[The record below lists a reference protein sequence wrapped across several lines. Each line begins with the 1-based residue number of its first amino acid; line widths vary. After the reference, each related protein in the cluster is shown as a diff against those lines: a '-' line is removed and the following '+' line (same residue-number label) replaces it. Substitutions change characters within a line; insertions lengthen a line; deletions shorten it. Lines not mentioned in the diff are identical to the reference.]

1 MHRSGLVLVA
11 AAFPL
16 AWIACQGP
24 TAVRAIAYTEVPC
37 DTQAPVAVVVASDL
51 AELNAKLAAGIV
63 SSTRAGC
70 SGGLVGDLVVTPPGA
85 NDGPIAFALLT
96 RADGQTPDRCGDP
109 TLGASDR
116 SQCIVAKRALRFR
129 SHEQVDVRVDLRG
142 ACRGIACGA
151 EQTCVKGTCVSAQV
165 ASVCAG
171 TCTETDLTVGDAG
184 VAPGLC
190 DPLPPPTGHVVE
202 VSDVASLVAAVSGA
216 SPNDTILIADGTYS
230 LTGAPL
236 LIEAE
241 GVTLR
246 SKSGKRDAVVLDGGY
261 DPGAGAMPI
270 TIHGS
275 HVTVASL
282 TVQRAYYHPIHVAS
296 LNADIKGTLLY
307 DLHVIDPAEQ
317 AIMIHG
323 DPAFTHFADDGV
335 VACSKIELTAAGRAQ
350 VRNNCFTGGVDAHAA
365 RGWTV
370 RDNWIEGFY
379 CSAGLAEH
387 AVHFWRGSRDTTV
400 ERNVIRDN
408 VRGIGLGLGQGVA
421 GRSYADQPCGGA
433 ANMGS
438 YGGIVRNNAV
448 SAQAPELFGS
458 QSGFDTGIGLEE
470 SCEAVVVHNSVA
482 STQPPGSS
490 SLEVRFAATR
500 ATVTNNLL
508 SAAFKVRDGAA
519 SQAAGNVEQAPL
531 SLFRDV
537 PAGDLHVTI
546 AAAPR
551 GIALPSG
558 LADRDID
565 GDARAIASPAVGA
578 DEP

>member
-1 MHRSGLVLVA
+1 MRKLFTTAALLVA
-11 AAFPL
+11 A
-16 AWIACQGP
+16 CGE
-24 TAVRAIAYTEVPC
+24 TEP
-37 DTQAPVAVVVASDL
+37 AAPPVAADAGDAASSLD
-51 AELNAKLAAGIV
+51 ASPGRDA
-63 SSTRAGC
+63 S
-70 SGGLVGDLVVTPPGA
+70 VGDG
-85 NDGPIAFALLT
+85 
-96 RADGQTPDRCGDP
+96 
-109 TLGASDR
+109 
-116 SQCIVAKRALRFR
+116 
-129 SHEQVDVRVDLRG
+129 
-142 ACRGIACGA
+142 
-151 EQTCVKGTCVSAQV
+151 
-165 ASVCAG
+165 
-171 TCTETDLTVGDAG
+171 G
-184 VAPGLC
+184 VAPGFC
-190 DPLPPPTGHVVE
+190 APLPPPTGHVVE

-282 TVQRAYYHPIHVAS
+282 TVQRAYYHPIHVES

-307 DLHVIDPAEQ
+307 DLHVIDPGEQ
-317 AIMIHG
+317 AIKVNG
-323 DPAFTHFADDGV
+323 GEPAFAHFADDGV
-335 VACSKIELTAAGRAQ
+335 VACSRIELTAAGRAQ
-350 VRNNCFTGGVDAHAA
+350 VRNNCYTGGVDAHAA

-379 CSAGLAEH
+379 CSVGLSEH
-387 AVHFWRGSRDTTV
+387 GVHFWKGSRDTTV

-408 VRGIGLGLGQGVA
+408 ARGIGFGLGQGVA
-421 GRSYADQPCGGA
+421 GRSYADQPCSGA
-433 ANMGS
+433 ANLGS
-438 YGGIVRNNAV
+438 YGGIIRNNAV
-448 SAQAPELFGS
+448 SAQAPALFGS

-470 SCEAVVVHNSVA
+470 SCETVVVHNSVA
-482 STQPPGSS
+482 STQPPTSS

-508 SAAFKVRDGAA
+508 SAAFKVRDSAA
-519 SQAAGNVEQAPL
+519 SQAGGNVEQAPL

-537 PAGDLHVTI
+537 PAGDLHVTK
-546 AAAPR
+546 AGGPK

-565 GDARAIASPAVGA
+565 GDARAIATPAVGA